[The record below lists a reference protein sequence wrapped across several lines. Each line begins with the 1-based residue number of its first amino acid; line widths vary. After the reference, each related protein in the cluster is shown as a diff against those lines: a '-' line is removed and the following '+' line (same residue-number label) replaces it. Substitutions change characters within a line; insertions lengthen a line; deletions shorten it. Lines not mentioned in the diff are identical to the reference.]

1 MGITERKLRLKEEL
15 KDRILQAAKS
25 LFIEKGFEAT
35 SMRNIA
41 ERVEISPTTIYL
53 YYKDKNDIVY
63 ALHGEGFKLLGHQF
77 KKLESIADPFERF
90 KAMAGIYIQFALNH
104 SDFYELMFV
113 RKGPMDYVQEN
124 CSNENWVEGAQTY
137 KLLYEIVVE
146 CQRSGYF
153 TMAEPHTFSL
163 LTWSML
169 HGMCMLKLHKHLD
182 CLNANRELFEN
193 ADISKAENILL
204 AFLNLIEKQ

>member
-1 MGITERKLRLKEEL
+1 MGITERKQRLKEDL
-15 KDRILQAAKS
+15 KERILQAAKA
-25 LFIEKGFEAT
+25 LFVEKGFDAT

-77 KKLESIADPFERF
+77 KKLAGIAHPFERF
-90 KAMAGIYIQFALNH
+90 KAMAGIYIQFALDH

-124 CSNENWVEGAQTY
+124 CINDNWAEGVKTY
-137 KLLYEIVVE
+137 KLLHEIVAE
-146 CQRSGYF
+146 CQQVGYF
-153 TMAEPHTFSL
+153 SKAEPHTFSL
-163 LTWSML
+163 MTWSVL

-182 CLNANRELFEN
+182 CLNANGELFVN
-193 ADISKAENILL
+193 DDINKPENILQS
-204 AFLNLIEKQ
+204 FLNLIEKH